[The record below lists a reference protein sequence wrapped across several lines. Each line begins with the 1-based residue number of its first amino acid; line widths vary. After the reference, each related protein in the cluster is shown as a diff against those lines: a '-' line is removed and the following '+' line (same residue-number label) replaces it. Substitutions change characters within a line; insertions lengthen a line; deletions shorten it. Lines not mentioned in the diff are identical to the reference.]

1 MRTTSPRYQLGQIVG
16 YQGSVKGFDGVRF
29 RVDAVVAVSQEH
41 AGCVAALGVDPERI
55 RKALQPRAALQQGEV
70 QCLVQK

>member
-29 RVDAVVAVSQEH
+29 RVDAVVAVSG
-41 AGCVAALGVDPERI
+41 A
-55 RKALQPRAALQQGEV
+55 QQARYHLAYEFGPAGEV
-70 QCLVQK
+70 ILEGAHARSLTEAPALRNT